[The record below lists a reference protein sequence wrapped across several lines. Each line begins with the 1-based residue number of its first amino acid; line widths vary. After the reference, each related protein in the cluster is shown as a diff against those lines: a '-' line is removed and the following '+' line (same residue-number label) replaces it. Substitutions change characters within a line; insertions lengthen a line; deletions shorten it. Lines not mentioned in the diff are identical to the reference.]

1 MIGPRSCSVLGTER
15 VVSHYSQYSSLYTQ
29 GTCLKTKQIAVVVSL
44 VLALSA
50 WFFFDLGSYLQF
62 ETLQQRIGD
71 LRQWYEN
78 NPLLAGLIY
87 FAAYVTITALS
98 VPGAAVMTLAGG
110 ALFGFWYGL
119 LLVSFASSVGAT
131 LAFLVSRIVLR
142 DWVQERFGGH
152 LGALNAGFEKDG
164 AFYLFSLRLVP
175 LFPFFLINLMMGLLP
190 IRTWT
195 FYWVSQLG
203 MLVGTAVYVN
213 AGTQL
218 GQLQSLSGIV
228 SVELL
233 GSFVLLAVFPF
244 IARGLLT
251 HLQGRRVLAPFTK
264 PKQFDTNLIVI
275 GAGSAGLVAALI
287 AATVKAKVTLIERH
301 KMGGDC
307 LNTGCV
313 PSKALIRSARVAQYA
328 RRAEEFGIAPM
339 SVEVNFP
346 KVMER
351 VQEVVKTIEP
361 HDSVERFTELGVDCV
376 QGDARILSPWEVQV
390 NGQTLTARNIVIASG
405 ARPRVPEI
413 SGLASLDYLTSDTV
427 WELRELPE
435 RLLVLGA
442 GPIGCELAQAF
453 ARLGCTV
460 TLVTHS
466 DRIMPRED
474 PEVSKLVHTTFK
486 QQRLAVHTNYKPL
499 VFQADDQGQSCVFET
514 AKGQRKLDFD
524 RVLLAVGRT
533 ANVENMGLQELGITV
548 GASGTV
554 VVDEY
559 LRTAIPTISAC
570 GDVAGPYQF
579 THMASHQAW
588 YAAVNALFG
597 RFRRFKV
604 DYAVVPWATFTDPEV
619 ARVGLN
625 EDEAREQGIAVEVT
639 RYELEDLDRAIA
651 DGEAQGFIKVLTE
664 PGRDRILGATI
675 VGYHASDLVNEF
687 VLAMKHGLG
696 LGKILGTIH
705 IYPTL
710 SEGNKFVAG
719 EWRKARKPEKLLH
732 WVERYHRWN
741 RS

>member
-1 MIGPRSCSVLGTER
+1 M
-15 VVSHYSQYSSLYTQ
+15 QA
-29 GTCLKTKQIAVVVSL
+29 KQIVVVIAIA
-44 VLALSA
+44 LAMAA

-71 LRQWYEN
+71 LRQWYAK

-87 FAAYVTITALS
+87 FAGYVAVTALS

-110 ALFGFWYGL
+110 ALFGFWYAL
-119 LLVSFASSVGAT
+119 LLVSFASSIGAT

-142 DWVQERFGGH
+142 DWVQERFGRH
-152 LGALNAGFEKDG
+152 LGALNAGFKKDG

-190 IRTWT
+190 IRAWT

-203 MLVGTAVYVN
+203 MLAGTAVYVN

-218 GQLQSLSGIV
+218 GQLQSLSGII
-228 SVELL
+228 SAPLL

-244 IARGLLT
+244 IARRILLY
-251 HLQGRRVLAPFTK
+251 LQGRRILAPFTK
-264 PKQFDTNLIVI
+264 PKQFDNNLIVI

-287 AATVKAKVTLIERH
+287 AATVKSRVTLIERH

-328 RRAEEFGIAPM
+328 RRAQEFGLAPM

-346 KVMER
+346 RVMER
-351 VQEVVKTIEP
+351 IQDIVKTIEP
-361 HDSVERFTELGVDCV
+361 HDSVERFTELGVNCV
-376 QGDARILSPWEVQV
+376 LGDARILSPWEVEV
-390 NGQTLTARNIVIASG
+390 NGQTLTTRNIIIASG
-405 ARPRVPEI
+405 ARPRVPDI
-413 SGLASLDYLTSDTV
+413 SGLATLDYLTSDTV
-427 WELRELPE
+427 WEIRDLPK

-453 ARLGCTV
+453 SRLGSSV

-474 PEVSKLVHTTFK
+474 PEVSELVYATFRR
-486 QQRLAVHTNYKPL
+486 QRVAVHMNYKPL
-499 VFQADDQGQSCVFET
+499 FFSADAEGQNCVFET
-514 AKGQRKLDFD
+514 ARGQRILSFD

-533 ANVENMGLQELGITV
+533 ANVEDMGLQELGIAV
-548 GASGTV
+548 GAAGRV
-554 VVDEY
+554 EVDEY
-559 LRTAIPTISAC
+559 LRTAIPTIFAC
-570 GDVAGPYQF
+570 GDVAGPYLF

-597 RFRRFKV
+597 RFRQFKV
-604 DYAVVPWATFTDPEV
+604 DYSVVPWATFTDPEV

-625 EDEAREQGIAVEVT
+625 EAEAQERGIAFDVT
-639 RYELEDLDRAIA
+639 RYDLEDLDRAIA
-651 DGEAQGFIKVLTE
+651 DGEAHGFIKVLTE

-719 EWRKARKPEKLLH
+719 EWRKARKPEKLLQ